1 MDLIN
6 EIESTIE
13 TRENI
18 IEIRNIYHTL
28 GANALL
34 KKVSLN
40 IPRGRHVMI
49 TGLSGSG
56 KTTLIKIIA
65 GLIEPD
71 QGEVYIEGVNISMI
85 KRSKLFEMRKHMS
98 FMFQS
103 GALLNNLSVFD
114 NIALPL
120 NYHKDLQE
128 KEIEERVLAALDQFG
143 MVDLRESMPG
153 HLSMAQR
160 KLVGIAR
167 AFIVEPSILFIDEPI
182 GVMDAIIREQMVTSL
197 NTMRDNPSVTLVTVT
212 HNIDYIKQHADYIAI
227 LHEGRIFAF
236 GSRDEILKSRDPVL
250 QRIMAI
256 IVDETEMLAES
267 LLGLMTG
274 KEDEEL

>member
-18 IEIRNIYHTL
+18 IEIRNIFHSFRT
-28 GANALL
+28 NTIL
-34 KKVSLN
+34 KKVSLD

-71 QGEVYIEGVNISMI
+71 EGEVYIEGVDISKI
-85 KRSKLFEMRKHMS
+85 SRQKLFEMRKRMS
-98 FMFQS
+98 FMFQG
-103 GALLNNLSVFD
+103 GALLNNLSVYD

-120 NYHKDLQE
+120 NYHMSLSK
-128 KEIEERVLAALDQFG
+128 KEVEERVLSVLDQFD
-143 MVDLRESMPG
+143 MVDIRDSMPG

-160 KLVGIAR
+160 KLVGVAR
-167 AFIVEPSILFIDEPI
+167 ALIVEPSILFIDEPI

-212 HNIDYIKQHADYIAI
+212 HNVDYIKQHSDYIAI

-236 GSRDEILKSRDPVL
+236 GTRDEILKSHDPVL

-256 IVDETEMLAES
+256 IVDETELLAES
-267 LLGLMTG
+267 VLGLMTG
-274 KEDEEL
+274 KENEGL

>member
-6 EIESTIE
+6 EIESTFE

-18 IEIRNIYHTL
+18 IEIKDIHHSF
-28 GANALL
+28 GANTIL
-34 KKVSLN
+34 KKVSLH

-71 QGEVYIEGVNISMI
+71 RGEVYIEGVNIAKI
-85 KRSKLFEMRKHMS
+85 NRGKLFEMRTHMS
-98 FMFQS
+98 FMFQT

-120 NYHKDLQE
+120 NYHMDLPKD
-128 KEIEERVLAALDQFG
+128 EIENRVISALDQFG
-143 MVDLRESMPG
+143 LTGIRDSMPG
-153 HLSMAQR
+153 HLSLGQR
-160 KLVGIAR
+160 KLVGVAR
-167 AFIVEPSILFIDEPI
+167 SLIIDPSILFIDEPI

-227 LHEGRIFAF
+227 LHEGRIFAY
-236 GSRDEILKSRDPVL
+236 GTRDEILKSHDPVL

-267 LLGLMTG
+267 VLGLMTG
-274 KEDEEL
+274 KEDEIL

>member
-18 IEIRNIYHTL
+18 IEIRNIYHSFGT
-28 GANALL
+28 NTIL
-34 KKVSLN
+34 KKVSMD

-65 GLIEPD
+65 GLVEPD
-71 QGEVYIEGVNISMI
+71 EGQVYIEGVDISKI
-85 KRSKLFEMRKHMS
+85 SRSKLFEMRKHMS
-98 FMFQS
+98 FMFQG
-103 GALLNNLSVFD
+103 GALLNNLSVYD

-120 NYHKDLQE
+120 NYHMNLSK
-128 KEIEERVLAALDQFG
+128 KEVEERVLSVLDQFG
-143 MVDLRESMPG
+143 MVDIRDSMPG

-160 KLVGIAR
+160 KLVGVAR
-167 AFIVEPSILFIDEPI
+167 ALIVEPSILFIDEPI
-182 GVMDAIIREQMVTSL
+182 AVMDEIVRERMVNAL
-197 NTMRDNPSVTLVTVT
+197 NIMRDDPEVTLITVT
-212 HNIDYIKQHADYIAI
+212 HNIDFVKQYSDYIAI
-227 LHEGRIFAF
+227 LHDKRIFAY
-236 GSRDEILKSRDPVL
+236 GKRDEILKSRDPVL

-256 IVDETEMLAES
+256 IVL
-267 LLGLMTG
+267 
-274 KEDEEL
+274 K

>member
-6 EIESTIE
+6 EIENTIE

-18 IEIRNIYHTL
+18 VEIRNIYHSF
-28 GANALL
+28 GANTLL

-71 QGEVYIEGVNISMI
+71 QGEVHIEGVNIS
-85 KRSKLFEMRKHMS
+85 KVSRSKLFEMRKHMS

-120 NYHKDLQE
+120 NYHMNLPE
-128 KEIEERVLAALDQFG
+128 KEIEERVITALDQFG
-143 MVDLRESMPG
+143 MADIRESMPG

-160 KLVGIAR
+160 KLVGVAR
-167 AFIVEPSILFIDEPI
+167 ALIVEPSILFIDEPI

-197 NTMRDNPSVTLVTVT
+197 NTMRDNPNVTLVTVT
-212 HNIDYIKQHADYIAI
+212 HNIDYIKQHSDYIAI

-236 GSRDEILKSRDPVL
+236 GTRDEILKSRDPVL

-267 LLGLMTG
+267 VLGLMTG
-274 KEDEEL
+274 KEDAEL

>member
-6 EIESTIE
+6 EIENTIE

-18 IEIRNIYHTL
+18 IEIRNIYHSF
-28 GANALL
+28 GANTLL
-34 KKVSLN
+34 KKASLN

-71 QGEVYIEGVNISMI
+71 QGEVHIEGVNIS
-85 KRSKLFEMRKHMS
+85 KVSRSKLFEMRKHMS

-120 NYHKDLQE
+120 NYHMNLPE
-128 KEIEERVLAALDQFG
+128 KEIEERVITALDQFG
-143 MVDLRESMPG
+143 MADIRESMPG

-160 KLVGIAR
+160 KLVGVAR
-167 AFIVEPSILFIDEPI
+167 ALIVEPSILFIDEPI

-197 NTMRDNPSVTLVTVT
+197 NTMRDNPNVTLVTVT
-212 HNIDYIKQHADYIAI
+212 HNIDYIKQNSDYIAI

-236 GSRDEILKSRDPVL
+236 GTRDEILKSRDPVL

-267 LLGLMTG
+267 VLGLMTG
-274 KEDEEL
+274 KEDAEL

>member
-6 EIESTIE
+6 ELESTIE

-18 IEIRNIYHTL
+18 IEIRDIYHSFQ
-28 GANALL
+28 GKALL
-34 KKVSLN
+34 KKVTLN

-71 QGEVYIEGVNISMI
+71 QGNVIIEGVDISMI
-85 KRSKLFEMRKHMS
+85 SRSKLFEMRKRMS
-98 FMFQS
+98 FMFQG
-103 GALLNNLSVFD
+103 GALLNNLTVFD
-114 NIALPL
+114 NVALPL
-120 NYHKDLQE
+120 NYHMHLSK
-128 KEIEERVLAALDQFG
+128 KEIEERVLSALDQFG
-143 MVDLRESMPG
+143 MADFRGSMPG

-160 KLVGIAR
+160 KLIGVAR
-167 AFIVEPSILFIDEPI
+167 ALILEPSILFIDEPI
-182 GVMDAIIREQMVTSL
+182 GVMDAIIREQMVASL

-236 GSRDEILKSRDPVL
+236 GTRDEILKSRDPVL

-267 LLGLMTG
+267 VLGLMTG

>member
-6 EIESTIE
+6 EIESTFE

-18 IEIRNIYHTL
+18 IDIKNIHHAF
-28 GANALL
+28 GAKTIL
-34 KKVSLN
+34 KNVTMS

-56 KTTLIKIIA
+56 KSTLIKITA

-71 QGEVYIEGVNISMI
+71 RGEVFIEGVNLSQI
-85 KRSKLFEMRKHMS
+85 KRGSLFEMRKRMA
-98 FMFQS
+98 FMFQT

-114 NIALPL
+114 NVALPL
-120 NYHKDLQE
+120 NYHMDLSKD
-128 KEIEERVLAALDQFG
+128 EIEGRVLSALDQFG
-143 MVDLRESMPG
+143 MSEIRDSMPG
-153 HLSMAQR
+153 HLSLGQR
-160 KLVGIAR
+160 KLVGVAR
-167 AFIVEPSILFIDEPI
+167 ALIMEPSILFIDEPI
-182 GVMDAIIREQMVTSL
+182 GVMDAIIREQMVSSL
-197 NTMRDNPSVTLVTVT
+197 NSMRDDPDVTLVTVT
-212 HNIDYIKQHADYIAI
+212 HNIDYIKQHSDYIAI

-236 GSRDEILKSRDPVL
+236 GTRDEILKSRDPVL

-267 LLGLMTG
+267 VLGLMTG
-274 KEDEEL
+274 REDKEL